1 MKMIYFFNLVVIL
14 AASFFTVNALASTP
28 MKVHVLDNLS
38 HEESR
43 LVMKALTR
51 LGYAPTTS
59 PLFTESSHAVV
70 ITKVLSPKLET
81 ESISFEILEKS
92 KEEALPKTVFEL
104 KSGEKSLE
112 RVLKNAPEPE
122 QVKNHA
128 ATPVAALQ

>member
-1 MKMIYFFNLVVIL
+1 MKVIYFFNLVVMI
-14 AASFFTVNALASTP
+14 AASLFTVNALASTP

-38 HEESR
+38 SEESR
-43 LVMKALTR
+43 IVMKALTR

-70 ITKVLSPKLET
+70 ITKVLSPKMET
-81 ESISFEILEKS
+81 ESISLEILEKE
-92 KEEALPKTVFEL
+92 KEDALPKTVFEL

-122 QVKNHA
+122 QVKNRA
-128 ATPVAALQ
+128 ATPVAVLR

>member
-1 MKMIYFFNLVVIL
+1 
-14 AASFFTVNALASTP
+14 

-38 HEESR
+38 SEESR
-43 LVMKALTR
+43 IVMKALTR

-70 ITKVLSPKLET
+70 ITKVLSPKMET
-81 ESISFEILEKS
+81 ESISLEILEKE
-92 KEEALPKTVFEL
+92 KEDALPKTVFEL

-122 QVKNHA
+122 QVKNRA
-128 ATPVAALQ
+128 ATPVAVLR